1 MTTEQYVLAAIF
13 EHDYLVRTLGDV
25 AHKNDVALTELV
37 ANAWDAG
44 ASLVRIT
51 IPEAREQALVVEDDG
66 VGLTPEQFHDRW
78 MRLGYDRLA
87 QQGSRVAFPPGRA
100 GNRTAYGRNG
110 IGRHGLL
117 CFNNEYTVVT
127 TSSGRRSQ
135 FVVTTQSADQP
146 FVLKSEHIEPGE
158 GNGTRLEVI
167 VQKNLPDPTRILELI
182 SARFLHDPQFRIE
195 INGETVPLES
205 HVGLVDSRV
214 IEIDGITLHLHFLD
228 TQVAARTT
236 LYQGIAFWQAGRLVG
251 EPSWSLGKDAL
262 IDGRTRFAK
271 RYTGVVKTNDLAPFV
286 NEEWTGFKTDPVID
300 KVYAAVAVYVQEQF
314 AKVASEHIDETKR
327 LVKEDFRARVEA
339 LSPLGRYEVDQAIE
353 TIAVSYPTARPETLA
368 IAVDAVIKLES
379 SRSGREL
386 LQKFATMSE
395 SDIEGLNL
403 LLTQWTVRDALCV
416 LDEIDKRLSVIEAL
430 RKLSTDSHTDELAVL
445 HPLLTAARWVFGPE
459 YESAEFTSN
468 RQLQSVVKTLFRRQL
483 PTAEFL
489 NSKKRPDIV
498 ILPDAT
504 VSLTGT
510 EGFHPETGLAVV
522 TKVLIIELKKG
533 KSTIGRDERNQA
545 TGYVEDLL
553 GCGAAIGNPYVIAFV
568 VGHSVTDKLQP
579 LSTVKG
585 ADDIER
591 GQVRIATYS
600 QLIDTA
606 ERRLFGLR
614 SKLNERYEGV
624 PGMEL
629 ASRAK
634 QQDLAI

>member
-1 MTTEQYVLAAIF
+1 
-13 EHDYLVRTLGDV
+13 
-25 AHKNDVALTELV
+25 
-37 ANAWDAG
+37 
-44 ASLVRIT
+44 
-51 IPEAREQALVVEDDG
+51 
-66 VGLTPEQFHDRW
+66 
-78 MRLGYDRLA
+78 
-87 QQGSRVAFPPGRA
+87 
-100 GNRTAYGRNG
+100 
-110 IGRHGLL
+110 
-117 CFNNEYTVVT
+117 
-127 TSSGRRSQ
+127 
-135 FVVTTQSADQP
+135 
-146 FVLKSEHIEPGE
+146 
-158 GNGTRLEVI
+158 
-167 VQKNLPDPTRILELI
+167 
-182 SARFLHDPQFRIE
+182 
-195 INGETVPLES
+195 
-205 HVGLVDSRV
+205 
-214 IEIDGITLHLHFLD
+214 
-228 TQVAARTT
+228 
-236 LYQGIAFWQAGRLVG
+236 
-251 EPSWSLGKDAL
+251 
-262 IDGRTRFAK
+262 
-271 RYTGVVKTNDLAPFV
+271 
-286 NEEWTGFKTDPVID
+286 
-300 KVYAAVAVYVQEQF
+300 
-314 AKVASEHIDETKR
+314 
-327 LVKEDFRARVEA
+327 
-339 LSPLGRYEVDQAIE
+339 
-353 TIAVSYPTARPETLA
+353 
-368 IAVDAVIKLES
+368 
-379 SRSGREL
+379 
-386 LQKFATMSE
+386 
-395 SDIEGLNL
+395 
-403 LLTQWTVRDALCV
+403 
-416 LDEIDKRLSVIEAL
+416 
-430 RKLSTDSHTDELAVL
+430 
-445 HPLLTAARWVFGPE
+445 
-459 YESAEFTSN
+459 
-468 RQLQSVVKTLFRRQL
+468 L